1 MTQNNQT
8 GTRTWY
14 FQSLSS
20 RYAVVLGGY
29 GPGYQ
34 ELKEVEVVRH
44 NKVCQGA
51 IRYVKYRYSFGI
63 TEASLLNQLCHTKWA
78 ETVEI

>member
-1 MTQNNQT
+1 MQIQDRNGATLAKRQYVT
-8 GTRTWY
+8 VC

-34 ELKEVEVVRH
+34 ELKEVEVVKH

-51 IRYVKYRYSFGI
+51 IR
-63 TEASLLNQLCHTKWA
+63 
-78 ETVEI
+78 